1 MMAERDVFLTA
12 EGLDRLENELDL
24 LKSVKRKEIAERIKQ
39 ALDFGDISE
48 NAEYDQA
55 KNEQAKLEERIA
67 RLETILRNAKI
78 IDEDEITTNVVSI
91 GSRVIVKDMEFDEEM
106 EYTIVG
112 SAEADPYSGKI
123 SNESPVGR
131 ALLGKK
137 PGDVVDV
144 QVPDG
149 IIQYEIINISR

>member
-1 MMAERDVFLTA
+1 MSEKDVFLTV
-12 EGLDRLENELDL
+12 EGLTKLENELDE
-24 LKSVKRKEIAERIKQ
+24 LKSVSRKEVAERIKQ

-67 RLETILRNAKI
+67 RLETILRNAKV
-78 IDEDEITTNVVSI
+78 IDEDEITTHVVSV
-91 GSRVIVKDMEFDEEM
+91 GSKVVVKDLEFDEEM

-123 SNESPVGR
+123 SNESPLGN
-131 ALLGKK
+131 ALIGSK
-137 PGDVVDV
+137 PGEVIDV

-149 IIQYEIINISR
+149 VIQYKVLNITR